1 MNVVVTPPVDPSQLR
16 IRIPPPKSD
25 EEILK
30 TPRSPVAPPVC
41 PTFVM
46 NWLAKKYERV
56 KG

>member
-1 MNVVVTPPVDPSQLR
+1 MNVVVTPPVDPPQLR